1 MQTNRIQRCTGLLCA
16 AVFAVAALSGTASPS
31 VRAAAS
37 GENVTGDLLE
47 MQGIPLDA
55 DAAAAQTERIPVY
68 GADNSTATAYAED
81 RYASHAGYD
90 TLSDEQKQLY
100 NAMKQAAHTFYVGS
114 ADAESVSYSTGT
126 MDCCVAVDTGSQS
139 LNKEDVVRVISMF
152 RNDNP
157 VYFFLGS
164 SCTARIMISG
174 QGKVILIWFI
184 FPVQRTAPTAQS
196 GRRSERFWKT
206 RS

>member
-47 MQGIPLDA
+47 RQGIPLDA

-126 MDCCVAVDTGSQS
+126 MDCCVAVDTGQ
-139 LNKEDVVRVISMF
+139 
-152 RNDNP
+152 P
-157 VYFFLGS
+157 V
-164 SCTARIMISG
+164 
-174 QGKVILIWFI
+174 
-184 FPVQRTAPTAQS
+184 
-196 GRRSERFWKT
+196 SE
-206 RS
+206 

>member
-1 MQTNRIQRCTGLLCA
+1 
-16 AVFAVAALSGTASPS
+16 
-31 VRAAAS
+31 
-37 GENVTGDLLE
+37 

-55 DAAAAQTERIPVY
+55 DAAAVQTERIPVY

-126 MDCCVAVDTGSQS
+126 MDCCGSGHRQ
-139 LNKEDVVRVISMF
+139 
-152 RNDNP
+152 P
-157 VYFFLGS
+157 V
-164 SCTARIMISG
+164 
-174 QGKVILIWFI
+174 
-184 FPVQRTAPTAQS
+184 
-196 GRRSERFWKT
+196 SE
-206 RS
+206 